1 MFSNGVIGFLDPT
14 QEPNQ
19 GYYGFCCEG
28 YDNTA
33 DRPASK
39 FTLMPFQTDLINYG
53 DGKFMTRGDEE
64 SMTYGWYGISEYSR
78 PNSSN
83 NFEAEIYDDGMY
95 QFRYGNLDVNRRL
108 TIGSTGDPSADE
120 YEQFLYGTLP
130 PNGVETITS
139 YGLGGQCVVDPLTD
153 PNCPG
158 YADAYAQLQFE
169 QNCFA
174 NPLYDSA
181 CPGYQEAYFV
191 QQCSIDPLYDQ
202 QCFGYEEAVFEQ
214 QCNEDPLSDELCP
227 GYEQAFFDYQCEQN
241 TLYDSGCPGYEQ
253 AFFDYQCSQNTL
265 YDDGCPGYAQA
276 FFLEQCSV
284 DPLYDSDCEG
294 YSEAFLEQQ
303 CDRDSTYSASC
314 EGYSDAVE
322 ERGSRP
328 STSST
333 SPPSVESIT
342 EPRVT
347 GDATVDEVLRGS
359 SSSNRSSIQQSRPA
373 PRPTPQAEPVP
384 TPRVEPA
391 PVNNREREETRSES
405 RDSEKKETDIKEN
418 TEKRSERRKKLKEIA
433 EAEARSLASD
443 MGRSASIEQQQA
455 VQARVLSLISY
466 VPDFASYAQRGI
478 PQPTDYY
485 RSRSIY
491 DDLEVPDSNF
501 GARNGLAQEILH
513 RRMVDMQYN
522 NREEET
528 N

>member
-1 MFSNGVIGFLDPT
+1 
-14 QEPNQ
+14 
-19 GYYGFCCEG
+19 
-28 YDNTA
+28 
-33 DRPASK
+33 
-39 FTLMPFQTDLINYG
+39 
-53 DGKFMTRGDEE
+53 
-64 SMTYGWYGISEYSR
+64 MTYGWYGISEYSR

-108 TIGSTGDPSADE
+108 TIGSTGDPSAGE

-139 YGLGGQCVVDPLTD
+139 YGLDGQCVVDPLAD

-181 CPGYQEAYFV
+181 CPGY
-191 QQCSIDPLYDQ
+191 D
-202 QCFGYEEAVFEQ
+202 
-214 QCNEDPLSDELCP
+214 
-227 GYEQAFFDYQCEQN
+227 
-241 TLYDSGCPGYEQ
+241 Q

-314 EGYSDAVE
+314 EGYTDAVE
-322 ERGSRP
+322 EREQGSRP

-347 GDATVDEVLRGS
+347 GDAAVDEVLRGS
-359 SSSNRSSIQQSRPA
+359 SSSNRSSIRQQSRPL
-373 PRPTPQAEPVP
+373 PRPTP
-384 TPRVEPA
+384 RSEPA
-391 PVNNREREETRSES
+391 PTSRVESTPVRERERREETRSENGGSENKRETRSES
-405 RDSEKKETDIKEN
+405 RNSEQKQQTNEKETS
-418 TEKRSERRKKLKEIA
+418 EKRSDRRKKLKEIA
-433 EAEARSLASD
+433 EDEARSLAAD
-443 MGRSASIEQQQA
+443 IGRAASIEQQQA
-455 VQARVLSLISY
+455 IQARVLSLISY

-478 PQPTDYY
+478 PQPTNYY

-491 DDLEVPDSNF
+491 NDLEVPDSNF

-522 NREEET
+522 NKEG
-528 N
+528 ND